1 MCLLAAGRD
10 GKPASCLLLYRF
22 ADIMRLAAVGN
33 QEYEWE
39 VRRVTCRYTGSSS
52 QNKCDP

>member
-39 VRRVTCRYTGSSS
+39 VRRVTCRFTGSSS
-52 QNKCDP
+52 QITC